1 MSKNE
6 RDQIP
11 AVRMKKVAEFTKKK
25 PTFTPDNMAKKCHA
39 CKVLCEWVISVEN
52 YHKAYELVKDKLD
65 KIEKDREMLRV
76 LSDEEQWVNVEF
88 VSETLIERAKYVLRH
103 KISLQQFLVD
113 FKIIFINTNKI
124 LVE

>member
-1 MSKNE
+1 MDWAGIAREISKPNFVEKCITMSKNE
-6 RDQIP
+6 RDKIP
-11 AVRMKKVAEFTKKK
+11 ATRMKKVAEFTKKK

-76 LSDEEQWVNVEF
+76 LSDEEQ
-88 VSETLIERAKYVLRH
+88 
-103 KISLQQFLVD
+103 
-113 FKIIFINTNKI
+113 
-124 LVE
+124 